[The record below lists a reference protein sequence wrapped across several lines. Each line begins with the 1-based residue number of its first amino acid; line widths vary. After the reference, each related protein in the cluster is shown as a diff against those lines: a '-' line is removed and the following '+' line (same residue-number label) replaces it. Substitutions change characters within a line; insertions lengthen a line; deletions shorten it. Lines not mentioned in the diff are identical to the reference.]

1 MQSKRIVKIVEV
13 VCLSVF
19 ALFVSG
25 CGGAELENKTFP
37 LAVLIAQED
46 GQHKICY
53 LAQQLSEVSNE
64 RADGGN
70 MTAANASG
78 STYYETHQSFET
90 KKKKKK
96 QSLSAGY
103 DTYKG
108 CYFPKRVF
116 GKQRISDIFRYR
128 AQ

>member
-78 STYYETHQSFET
+78 KPFLPCCCLKGKQAYFWHTYFHCARYLKMSEMR
-90 KKKKKK
+90 
-96 QSLSAGY
+96 
-103 DTYKG
+103 
-108 CYFPKRVF
+108 CFPKTLF
-116 GKQRISDIFRYR
+116 GK
-128 AQ
+128 